1 MGARGGGG
9 GPALDRPL
17 TGWAADPASQ
27 AGFKGKKADFCPGSL
42 RIEFNQNAPV
52 PPPGPQVLPGL
63 VGNVRVKLALG
74 ARASPS
80 QPLIDRF
87 PSFVWSV

>member
-1 MGARGGGG
+1 MGAGGG
-9 GPALDRPL
+9 RPL
-17 TGWAADPASQ
+17 TGWAADRASQ
-27 AGFKGKKADFCPGSL
+27 AEFKGKKADFCPGSL
-42 RIEFNQNAPV
+42 RIEFNQLASAVNASA
-52 PPPGPQVLPGL
+52 PPPGPQAIPGR

-87 PSFVWSV
+87 PLFIWSV